1 MIIIISTKTNKLL
14 KKIISAKLN
23 LVKAEFGTNF
33 MLSKICQKNTVP
45 FEKLNC
51 FYMYIAAKLQ
61 FKLDLLF

>member
-23 LVKAEFGTNF
+23 LVKAEFGTNI
-33 MLSKICQKNTVP
+33 MLSKIFQKNTVP
-45 FEKLNC
+45 FEKLKC
-51 FYMYIAAKLQ
+51 FYVYIAAKLQ